1 MLPYLREEIPHKF
14 LARSWPSEFRTRR
27 TMFNRESENLPY
39 VDLIKGITDG
49 SYEDDC
55 DSDSSDEED
64 GSLNNLI
71 EHVDYTNVRRFME
84 EFGNRHELPRYHDQ
98 VEQVARFCEQAGFN
112 ACETRN
118 TYKKEKNVALLDER
132 ANIDTD
138 AMIQGHCRPYL
149 GPLTAQQLM
158 EALGRKVPGHLCSM
172 LRLGETDT
180 VQRLTNKSRQDEVF
194 GEDEVDAERRL
205 M

>member
-27 TMFNRESENLPY
+27 TTSNRESENLPY

-55 DSDSSDEED
+55 DSDSSNGED
-64 GSLNNLI
+64 GSLDNLI
-71 EHVDYTNVRRFME
+71 EHVDDGKGMDDGSHYTNVRRFME
-84 EFGNRHELPRYHDQ
+84 GILNRHGLPLYYDQ
-98 VEQVARFCEQAGFN
+98 VEQVVSFCEQANFN
-112 ACETRN
+112 ECDTRN

-132 ANIDTD
+132 ANVDTD
-138 AMIQGHCRPYL
+138 SMREGHCRPYL

-158 EALGRKVPGHLCSM
+158 KALGRKV
-172 LRLGETDT
+172 R
-180 VQRLTNKSRQDEVF
+180 
-194 GEDEVDAERRL
+194 
-205 M
+205 